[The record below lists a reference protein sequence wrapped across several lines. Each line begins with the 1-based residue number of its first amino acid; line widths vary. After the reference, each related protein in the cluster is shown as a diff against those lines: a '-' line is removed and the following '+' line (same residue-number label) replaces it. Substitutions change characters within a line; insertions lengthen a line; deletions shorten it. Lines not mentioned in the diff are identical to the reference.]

1 MNPASLDPAEFQKLI
16 ERFATSVPTLLAE
29 NRCTADLARSIGAL
43 FAPLESPFTIAIV
56 GQMRAGK
63 SSLINALVGADLAVT
78 GVNETTATINWF
90 RHAPKERT
98 RFFRAVWRD
107 RPAED
112 FPLEEISQWVG
123 DSNKAKATRHL
134 DFFSDAPFLKK
145 ANLVDTPGTRSVL
158 GDHTRATE
166 EFLAIRSERETQEA
180 GNAADAVIYVLP
192 PVAREADTS
201 LLGDFERSTR
211 IPGSTPYNS
220 MAVIHKW
227 ETQESKDP
235 YGNALRKCDTVRKAL
250 GSLVS
255 VVIPVSAPMGWSV
268 EHYGDIFWQRV
279 FDLREKT
286 PPEVLE
292 DLTLS
297 EKSFTEWDEPAC
309 FLPACGRKQLRQD
322 YRMPWAS
329 FKTIIAMAAIDKP
342 ATPGELKNLIA
353 EKSGLNHLRKVL
365 DTRFLARAR
374 LIKAFGVLSKG
385 LEVATRAAARL
396 RNHRQ
401 RMKQRT
407 ERAKKAMA
415 LLQEMVKNGQKILIP
430 SLRFIRSSKQSA
442 IKSSKKGH
450 QSLKRIDSIALDARD
465 AFGELDGDMK
475 MLMLMDEEKTGFHAG
490 WEPILRSLFGSGG
503 HGVSNRIE
511 LLGNSVEAIEEAI
524 GKLQKETVA
533 SSGNRKKIFEHARSR
548 LETIADWL
556 DFQDKATN
564 T

>member
-1 MNPASLDPAEFQKLI
+1 MTPASLDPAEFQKLI
-16 ERFATSVPTLLAE
+16 ERFATSMPTLLAE

-158 GDHTRATE
+158 SDHTRATE
-166 EFLAIRSERETQEA
+166 EFLAIRTDRESQEV
-180 GNAADAVIYVLP
+180 GNSADAVIYVLP
-192 PVAREADTS
+192 PVARESDTG
-201 LLGDFERSTR
+201 LLGEFERSTR

-255 VVIPVSAPMGWSV
+255 LVIPVSAPMGWAV
-268 EHYGDIFWQRV
+268 EHYGQGFWQGS
-279 FDLREKT
+279 FDLIEKT
-286 PPEVLE
+286 TPEILE
-292 DLTLS
+292 DLILS
-297 EKSFTEWDEPAC
+297 EESFCQWDEPKCSLSASE
-309 FLPACGRKQLRQD
+309 RKKLRQD

-342 ATPGELKNLIA
+342 ASPEELKKLIA
-353 EKSGLNHLRKVL
+353 EKSGLNNLRSVL
-365 DTRFLARAR
+365 ETRFLARAR
-374 LIKAFGVLSKG
+374 LIKAFGVLSRG
-385 LEVATRAAARL
+385 LEVATRASTQL
-396 RNHRQ
+396 RNHRH
-401 RMKQRT
+401 RMKRRI
-407 ERAKKAMA
+407 ERAKNSAELMKE
-415 LLQEMVKNGQKILIP
+415 LVKSGKKTFIP
-430 SLRFIRSSKQSA
+430 ALRFIKNSKQSA
-442 IKSSKKGH
+442 IKSSNKAQK
-450 QSLKRIDSIALDARD
+450 SLKRIDSIALDARD
-465 AFGELDGDMK
+465 AFADLDGDMK
-475 MLMLMDEEKTGFHAG
+475 MLMLMDEQTTGLTPV
-490 WEPILRSLFGSGG
+490 WEPVLRSLFGAGG
-503 HGVSNRIE
+503 HGLSNRIE
-511 LLGNSVEAIEEAI
+511 LLGNSVEAVEKAI
-524 GKLQKETVA
+524 GKLQKEMVA
-533 SSGNRKKIFEHARSR
+533 SSGNKRQILEHARAR

-556 DFQDKATN
+556 DSQEKASN